1 MCSLLRVECHK
12 RLERTTTC
20 AMGLPPWA
28 GPITAASREKR
39 LVCGRSGRLC
49 RFAKISFPSSFHS
62 FQHLAQRGETPGQS
76 GLTPW
81 VSQARGLAHHGAGCL
96 EFEVGWI
103 RHVCSE
109 WYGYAL
115 GLGLLLWFRSWL
127 MLCLLDGLQFFTH
140 VRVYPLHSKG

>member
-1 MCSLLRVECHK
+1 MQVVAR
-12 RLERTTTC
+12 
-20 AMGLPPWA
+20 GL
-28 GPITAASREKR
+28 
-39 LVCGRSGRLC
+39 CGTSGRLC
-49 RFAKISFPSSFHS
+49 CCSRISFPSSLHCFK
-62 FQHLAQRGETPGQS
+62 HLTQRGETPGQS

-96 EFEVGWI
+96 ESEVGWI

-127 MLCLLDGLQFFTH
+127 MLCLLDGLFRFLRTLGFTH
-140 VRVYPLHSKG
+140 YIQRANVLGWGPSPYAEVPLVL